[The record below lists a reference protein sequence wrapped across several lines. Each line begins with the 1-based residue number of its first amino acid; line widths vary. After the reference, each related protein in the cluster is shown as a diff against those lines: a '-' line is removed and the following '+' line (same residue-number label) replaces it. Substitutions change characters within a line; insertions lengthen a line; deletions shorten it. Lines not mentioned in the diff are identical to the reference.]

1 MAILLQNGRSAVH
14 SCDQV
19 ADWGLW
25 FTAQHQ
31 KSIINISNSGK
42 DQISKLEV
50 WFLPNT
56 YHFHR
61 KQKNHHCELRIV
73 CISFLRC

>member
-1 MAILLQNGRSAVH
+1 MVVTGSTVH

-19 ADWGLW
+19 ADWELW

-31 KSIINISNSGK
+31 EKSIININNSGK
-42 DQISKLEV
+42 DQISKAEV

-56 YHFHR
+56 YHFHC
-61 KQKNHHCELRIV
+61 KQKIILVR
-73 CISFLRC
+73 